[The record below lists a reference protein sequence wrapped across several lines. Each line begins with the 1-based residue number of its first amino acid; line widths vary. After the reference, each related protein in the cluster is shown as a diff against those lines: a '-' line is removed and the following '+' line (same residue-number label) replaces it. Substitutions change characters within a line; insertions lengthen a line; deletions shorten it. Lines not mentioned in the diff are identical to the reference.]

1 MVRLI
6 SFLVGLFFAGWL
18 FISFLMG
25 AYTYV
30 TEPVAPTVESQ
41 FHKAPK
47 HVAFS
52 HDGAFGKWDKA
63 QLQRGFKVYKE
74 VCSACHGLRLVAFG
88 DLMDIGYTEDQA
100 KAMAASMSVP
110 GLNADTGESDV
121 RPGTLADKFPSPYL
135 NDIAAS
141 AANGGAI
148 PPDLSLIT
156 KARHHGPA
164 YVYSLLTGYTD
175 VPAKLPEANRPGKGK
190 HYNPYFASLNISMAK
205 PLSDGQVDFDDGSA
219 NTVDAMAKDVS
230 AFLTWTAEPKMMER
244 KGTGLAVLIFL
255 LLATTLAYMS
265 YRTIWAEKK
274 GH

>member
-18 FISFLMG
+18 FVSFLMG

-30 TEPVAPTVESQ
+30 TEPVTPTVESQ
-41 FHKAPK
+41 FLKAPK
-47 HVAFS
+47 HVEFS

-63 QLQRGFKVYKE
+63 QLQRGLKVYKE

-88 DLMDIGYTEDQA
+88 DLMDIGYTEEQA
-100 KAMAASMSVP
+100 KALAASMSVP
-110 GLNADTGESDV
+110 GLNPDTGESDV
-121 RPGTLADKFPSPYL
+121 RPGALADKFPSPYP
-135 NDIAAS
+135 NDIAAG

-164 YVYSLLTGYTD
+164 YVYSLLTGYAD
-175 VPAKLPEANRPGKGK
+175 VPANLPAANRPGTGK

-205 PLSDGQVDFDDGSA
+205 PLSDGQVDFDDGSP

-255 LLATTLAYMS
+255 LIATTLAYMS